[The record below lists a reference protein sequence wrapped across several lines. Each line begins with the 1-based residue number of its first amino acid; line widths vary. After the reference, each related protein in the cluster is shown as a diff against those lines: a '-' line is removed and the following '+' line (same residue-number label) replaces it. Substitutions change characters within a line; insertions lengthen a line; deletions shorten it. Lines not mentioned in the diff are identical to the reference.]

1 MMKKPAEWK
10 RKTGAGIFYCHGFGS
25 SFDPRKEK
33 IRALT
38 EVLPVHGVTVDYTL
52 PPQEVFRQFATS
64 LRQVPQALII
74 GTSLGGFFAAWLGA
88 EFGLPFIAINPS
100 IEPRKSLRAYLGHGV
115 NHTGERFE
123 MTADCVKAYDSLVFR
138 MDGQGTV
145 VLDMGDEVLDAR
157 ATLKVVDG
165 HLPVVTFEGGSH
177 RFDHMSDLIETWP
190 NLFRI
195 G

>member
-52 PPQEVFRQFATS
+52 PPQEVFRQT
-64 LRQVPQALII
+64 LII

-123 MTADCVKAYDSLVFR
+123 MTADCVKAYDTLAFR
-138 MDGQGTV
+138 MGGQGTV

-157 ATLKVVDG
+157 ATLNVVDG
-165 HLPVVTFEGGSH
+165 HLPVITFEGGSH